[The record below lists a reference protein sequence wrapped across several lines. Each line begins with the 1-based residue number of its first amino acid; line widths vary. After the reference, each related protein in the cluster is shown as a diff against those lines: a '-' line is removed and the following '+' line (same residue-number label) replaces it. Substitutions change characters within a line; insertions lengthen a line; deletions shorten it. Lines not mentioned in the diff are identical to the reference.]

1 MDRQLRQQ
9 QANHERFG
17 AHMEQAP
24 TADIPAAVGEVRAH
38 LIAEE
43 LEEYRAAFAAGDLI
57 EIADALTDLLYL
69 VLGTYHS
76 HGLQDIAAETG
87 AVIYGPA
94 GVSGVTNTLFGGD
107 SFVFAGRRVEVLATP
122 GHTLDMLNYHL
133 VMLPDHKSLIHFA

>member
-1 MDRQLRQQ
+1 VDRQLRQL
-9 QANHERFG
+9 QAFHQRFG

-43 LEEYRAAFAAGDLI
+43 LAEYRAAFAAGDLV

-76 HGLQDIAAETG
+76 HGLQDIAAELFDEVHRSNMTKLG
-87 AVIYGPA
+87 ANGQP
-94 GVSGVTNTLFGGD
+94 
-107 SFVFAGRRVEVLATP
+107 VLREDGKVLKSELYSPPDLRAIVKGATA
-122 GHTLDMLNYHL
+122 T
-133 VMLPDHKSLIHFA
+133 